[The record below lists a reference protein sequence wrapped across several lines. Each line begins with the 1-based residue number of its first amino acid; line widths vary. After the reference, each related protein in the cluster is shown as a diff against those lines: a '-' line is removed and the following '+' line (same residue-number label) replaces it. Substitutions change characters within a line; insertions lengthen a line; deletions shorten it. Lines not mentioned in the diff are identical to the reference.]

1 MNAEAQKLNWEERE
15 KIFALLLIK
24 LQEDLGVSIGVKLE
38 LSQDNKIIPHMIISA
53 DKNEKI

>member
-1 MNAEAQKLNWEERE
+1 MNVEAQKLNWEERE
-15 KIFALLLIK
+15 KLFALLLIK
-24 LQEDLGVSIGVKLE
+24 LQEDLGVSIKVKLE

>member
-1 MNAEAQKLNWEERE
+1 MNVEAQKLNWEERE

-24 LQEDLGVSIGVKLE
+24 LQEDLGVSIRVKLE

>member
-24 LQEDLGVSIGVKLE
+24 LQEDLGVSIRVKLE